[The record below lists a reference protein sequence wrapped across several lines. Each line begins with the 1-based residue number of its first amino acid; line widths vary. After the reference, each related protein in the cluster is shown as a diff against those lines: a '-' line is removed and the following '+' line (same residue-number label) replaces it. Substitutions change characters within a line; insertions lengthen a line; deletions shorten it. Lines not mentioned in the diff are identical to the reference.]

1 MSLDSTILK
10 LLKHRDRYELYRSSV
25 PVDILAPHTKVILTD
40 LGEFFKESDARVA
53 NAEHFLPWFLLK
65 HPKLKDEPKALL
77 TGIIKAADA
86 DVPAEVER
94 GILTR
99 LEDAR
104 QAAALTALLEK
115 YNAGEE
121 VSITD
126 RKSTRL
132 NSSHHSISYAV

>member
-10 LLKHRDRYELYRSSV
+10 LLKHRDRYELYRSAV
-25 PVDILAPHTKVILTD
+25 PTDILAPHTRIILAD
-40 LGEFFKESDARVA
+40 LGEFFRESDTNVA

-77 TGIIKAADA
+77 SGIIKAADPDA
-86 DVPAEVER
+86 PAEVER

-104 QAAALTALLEK
+104 QAAALTTLLER

-121 VSITD
+121 VSITRLRD
-126 RKSTRL
+126 RRS
-132 NSSHHSISYAV
+132 VV